1 MPSQCTIDGMA
12 AATTFETLA
21 LELSP
26 VERSELLDRLN
37 RAFTV
42 STEPLYKRLPAREQ
56 HIDYKAAYREL
67 GFMTRVVITLRSI
80 LGAGTKDELV
90 KQRILRGIIKSV
102 EASSP
107 GLIEIHHSVLQEG
120 FYRELAALRAAAR
133 YFYDLLDRTLEKNRA
148 SFFAFLASLEFELV
162 HEELCTETDPYAYV
176 ELHTLAS
183 DGDVRI
189 AIGSVLDSAMS
200 KIGEDQRRLMYKD
213 VKNLHVLK
221 KLSSFLFDR
230 FLGAFQTNASGLKEL
245 SLYAASDQLSDL
257 ATILCSFDQ
266 PPSLKL
272 MEAIIGFALNDDVG
286 REGFKLEEAVSV
298 ELASAEK
305 ALATIRGFND
315 RVPVEDI
322 LKVASDDPNWQC
334 ATTGG
339 GEDWFAIFK
348 TYWKDRVDKRFLRFS
363 AERRIAQLDAD
374 IQNLVGKDLP
384 TWFLYMSE
392 KGTDNSPPVRF
403 ARALRFLEAFY
414 HKTFLADINRVLK
427 TVLLE
432 GEFYKRD
439 NRIDFT
445 DAYNEILQTGDQLK
459 KLDSRLSPEGELG
472 TAYVQAR
479 GELASTQIKKRKI
492 ESAMK
497 AAETEAESI
506 LVRITDSIGRMHE
519 ILRAILSTE
528 VRGRYDS
535 LSNLGRID
543 GNSNKDFQNGLEAA
557 KDKLE
562 KAHFLLGELTRAS
575 IGSTELP

>member
-1 MPSQCTIDGMA
+1 
-12 AATTFETLA
+12 
-21 LELSP
+21 
-26 VERSELLDRLN
+26 
-37 RAFTV
+37 
-42 STEPLYKRLPAREQ
+42 
-56 HIDYKAAYREL
+56 
-67 GFMTRVVITLRSI
+67 
-80 LGAGTKDELV
+80 
-90 KQRILRGIIKSV
+90 
-102 EASSP
+102 
-107 GLIEIHHSVLQEG
+107 
-120 FYRELAALRAAAR
+120 
-133 YFYDLLDRTLEKNRA
+133 
-148 SFFAFLASLEFELV
+148 
-162 HEELCTETDPYAYV
+162 
-176 ELHTLAS
+176 
-183 DGDVRI
+183 
-189 AIGSVLDSAMS
+189 
-200 KIGEDQRRLMYKD
+200 
-213 VKNLHVLK
+213 
-221 KLSSFLFDR
+221 
-230 FLGAFQTNASGLKEL
+230 
-245 SLYAASDQLSDL
+245 
-257 ATILCSFDQ
+257 
-266 PPSLKL
+266 
-272 MEAIIGFALNDDVG
+272 
-286 REGFKLEEAVSV
+286 
-298 ELASAEK
+298 
-305 ALATIRGFND
+305 
-315 RVPVEDI
+315 
-322 LKVASDDPNWQC
+322 
-334 ATTGG
+334 
-339 GEDWFAIFK
+339 
-348 TYWKDRVDKRFLRFS
+348 
-363 AERRIAQLDAD
+363 
-374 IQNLVGKDLP
+374 
-384 TWFLYMSE
+384 
-392 KGTDNSPPVRF
+392 
-403 ARALRFLEAFY
+403 LRFLEAFY